1 MRIAYVCTDP
11 GVPVFGSKGSSIHIQ
26 SVLQVLVEAGHEVH
40 LATVRPGGDPMP
52 GVQVHPLPAVGSG
65 PAADR
70 EQAAQRSD
78 AAVAAVLDEVSP
90 QLVYERYALWGRTG
104 TDWAARHRVPSILE
118 VNAPLIEEQARYREL
133 VDRDAAEAV
142 GRSALTSASAVLCVS
157 TGVREWVV
165 AKSWRRIGVHVVA
178 NGVDP
183 RRISPANR
191 PVASATADPFTVGF
205 LGTLKAWHGIDVL
218 LRALQPLVEADRSWR
233 LLVVGDGPMAAP
245 LAELAGNL
253 GVAAQVEFTG
263 AIPPDEVA
271 DQLQRMDIGCAPY
284 PPQNGFYFSPL
295 KLYEY
300 LAAGLPVV
308 ASAVGEVPAALANG
322 SWGRLV
328 PPGDPELL
336 ARALRQVRRDVG
348 WRARMRVE
356 ARAAALRHYTWA
368 AVVER
373 ALSLVRRRAA

>member
-11 GVPVFGSKGSSIHIQ
+11 GVPVFGSKGSSIHVQ
-26 SVLQVLVEAGHEVH
+26 SVLQVLVEAGHQVH

-52 GVQVHPLPAVGSG
+52 GVEVHPLPEVGSG
-65 PAADR
+65 SVAER

-142 GRSALTSASAVLCVS
+142 ARSALSSAAAVLCVS
-157 TGVREWVV
+157 KGVREWVV
-165 AKSWRRIGVHVVA
+165 AKSWRRIGVHVVG

-191 PVASATADPFTVGF
+191 PVALANADPFTVGF

-218 LRALQPLVEADRSWR
+218 LRALQPLVEADPSWR
-233 LLVVGDGPMAAP
+233 LLVVGDGPMAGP
-245 LAELAGNL
+245 LAELARDL
-253 GVAAQVEFTG
+253 GVVAQVEFTG
-263 AIPPDEVA
+263 AIRPDQVA
-271 DQLQRMDIGCAPY
+271 GQLHRMDIGCAPY
-284 PPQNGFYFSPL
+284 PPQDGFYFSPL

-322 SWGRLV
+322 TWGRLV

-336 ARALRQVRRDVG
+336 ARALRQVRRDVS

-356 ARAAALRHYTWA
+356 TRAAALRHYTWA

-373 ALSLVRRRAA
+373 ALSLVRRQAA

>member
-142 GRSALTSASAVLCVS
+142 ARSALTSASAVLCVS

-191 PVASATADPFTVGF
+191 LVASATADPFTVGF

-271 DQLQRMDIGCAPY
+271 GQLQRMDIGCAPY

-356 ARAAALRHYTWA
+356 ARAAASRHYTWA
-368 AVVER
+368 AVVGR